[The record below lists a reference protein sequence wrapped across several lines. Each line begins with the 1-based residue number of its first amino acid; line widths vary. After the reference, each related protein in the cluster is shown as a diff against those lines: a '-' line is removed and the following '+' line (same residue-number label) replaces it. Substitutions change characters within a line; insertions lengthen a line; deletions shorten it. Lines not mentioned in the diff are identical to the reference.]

1 MITRGQKILI
11 SILVPLAIISGTV
24 AIYRVYRR
32 HKEIQEAEQGRKDI
46 EDVLALRP
54 KVTPPSEAQDGEEE
68 SEASAE
74 EEYPRFYSDRKAADL
89 KPAER
94 AKLAGEMLD
103 FLARA
108 DNTPEQRDRA
118 YRTLL
123 NCRESAAVILYDSL
137 KSIDIPKL
145 YYVLKACADLRDLY
159 LMDVSEG
166 RSFAEAATKVPAAVP
181 PDVRTQLARL
191 LGCYRDALSLSRLDK
206 LAADEDPGVKYA
218 ALVSLARVGNAAS
231 VPIVA
236 AALDS
241 GDPAIQ
247 AAACR
252 AMNAIIAYDV
262 GTEFISAPDYKD
274 ALQAEVAKWRKWW
287 QDNKAA
293 HE

>member
-1 MITRGQKILI
+1 VITRGQKILI

-24 AIYRVYRR
+24 AIYRAYRR

-46 EDVLALRP
+46 EETLARRP
-54 KVTPPSEAQDGEEE
+54 KLTPPGGTQNAETEVEP
-68 SEASAE
+68 SAE
-74 EEYPRFYSDRKAADL
+74 EEYPRFYSDRKVADL

-123 NCRESAAVILYDSL
+123 NCREAAAVLLYNALNSDDMR
-137 KSIDIPKL
+137 KQ
-145 YYVLKACADLRDLY
+145 YYMLKACTDLRDLY
-159 LMDVSEG
+159 FMDVSEG
-166 RSFAEAATKVPAAVP
+166 RSFAEAARKVPADVP

-206 LAADEDPGVKYA
+206 LADDEDPGVKYA

-274 ALQAEVAKWRKWW
+274 ALQREVAKWRKWW
-287 QDNKAA
+287 RDNKAA
-293 HE
+293 YE